1 MGNER
6 YTLNDAIR
14 EATENETYEQHEFP
28 DNYQCA
34 LGRIPMPEV
43 RRAPLHRRIRY
54 GVANVLHRL
63 ADKIE
68 GN

>member
-6 YTLNDAIR
+6 YTISDMLRDAEDSYTQR
-14 EATENETYEQHEFP
+14 EFP
-28 DNYQCA
+28 DDKRCI
-34 LGRIPMPEV
+34 LGSLPMPEV

-63 ADKIE
+63 ANKIE